1 MKIWF
6 AILMGISIGAIAPLS
21 TAQAEAMLAVGPDA
35 GGYLCPDGRQLY
47 VKSCYDDSADSTC
60 GVVIMNLPLQ
70 NGFQREAVETRRHIA
85 ASVAGCQVNP
95 VAFSGD
101 GTVGL
106 VAPAP
111 ANPPSTAT
119 ASTPEDSTA
128 SARLETGE
136 DILLFEDGIAIG
148 RPGLR
153 SSLFRV
159 TPAGE
164 TSRIVFVDEAS
175 RRKTSQKNIVAIW
188 SLATYIDG
196 VTPYNKTAAVWV
208 ENRVDCKL
216 KKFERTLFVT
226 LSRITKL
233 LSVSAENAGVV
244 AKTDAD
250 DKAIADIACKR
261 AKFSSGPR
269 YDSAYAAMTA
279 AFDSAA
285 PKVRL
290 PETEAEKSFFA
301 AIKGNMMQAAVN
313 ASITNA
319 DGKPVPVVELADEQ
333 GMTALHWAA
342 ENSSAGA
349 FRWLLDKRPG
359 VNLRDKKGRTPLKI
373 ALDKKDER
381 VMKML
386 LNLSGAD
393 PRLALPGH
401 DEELKALEKTDELV
415 AFMIKASTAQ

>member
-1 MKIWF
+1 MKIGF
-6 AILMGISIGAIAPLS
+6 AILMGVFIGAIAPLS
-21 TAQAEAMLAVGPDA
+21 AAQPEAMLAVGPDA

-60 GVVIMNLPLQ
+60 GVVLMNLPLQ

-85 ASVAGCQVNP
+85 ASVVGCQVNP

-106 VAPAP
+106 IAPAS

-128 SARLETGE
+128 AVRPETGE
-136 DILLFEDGIAIG
+136 DIMSFEDGIAIG
-148 RPGLR
+148 LPGLR
-153 SSLFRV
+153 SSLVRV
-159 TPAGE
+159 STAGE
-164 TSRIVFVDEAS
+164 TTRIVFADEAS
-175 RRKTSQKNIVAIW
+175 RRKTSQKNIVVIW

-196 VTPYNKTAAVWV
+196 VTSYNQSAATWV
-208 ENRVDCKL
+208 ENRIDCTEGT
-216 KKFERTLFVT
+216 FERTLFVT
-226 LSRITKL
+226 LSRL
-233 LSVSAENAGVV
+233 ARLMSVSAEHAGVV
-244 AKTDAD
+244 AETDAD

-261 AKFSSGPR
+261 AKASKGPR
-269 YDSAYAAMTA
+269 LDSAKAAINA
-279 AFDSAA
+279 AFDGAA
-285 PKVRL
+285 PQVRL
-290 PETEAEKSFFA
+290 PETEAEEKVFA
-301 AIKGNMMQAAVN
+301 AIKGNLMQAAVN
-313 ASITNA
+313 ASLMNA
-319 DGKPVPVVELADEQ
+319 DGKPVPIVELADEQ

-342 ENSSAGA
+342 ENGSAGA
-349 FRWLLDKRPG
+349 FRWLLDKHPG
-359 VNLRDKKGRTPLKI
+359 VNLADKQGRTPLKI

-381 VMKML
+381 IMKML

-401 DEELKALEKTDELV
+401 DEELKAFEKTDELV